1 MRMQRGGARIGYP
14 MNSKESISVEIGI
27 LGGGIA
33 GLSVAL
39 ALRKQGHYNL
49 RVYER
54 RVGPASM
61 GAGVTLW
68 PNASFVLEELGLLQ
82 DIEAIGGRPLA
93 VRRQDAAGNAL
104 GGLDIGLLDRT
115 MGYPT
120 YTVLRRHLQEVLLE
134 HAARAEIPV
143 EFGHRAVA
151 IELDAHGKAV
161 AHFENGASIRPDLL
175 IGADGRMDSVARKFV
190 AGDNTPAFQGF
201 VNWIGVAQG
210 QHALVDDLSIQDFW
224 GAGERF
230 GCVPIR
236 PDLVY
241 WAAAQALPLSE
252 AIPIADMRKEVED
265 LFERWPEPVTRIIR
279 APPVSAIQL
288 IAVHDLEPLQTWSR
302 ANVLLVGD
310 AAHAPLPTSG
320 QGACQ
325 ALEDAWHLARCL
337 NGASGGLDEVFQAFA
352 KIRAPKTA
360 RLAEQ
365 DRVFAHALL
374 TTDPET
380 CRIRNERAKA
390 SNPMQDAQVLAAG
403 WGQGLPMP
411 GCVGST
417 PVEAGGIGSLYRIE

>member
-1 MRMQRGGARIGYP
+1 M
-14 MNSKESISVEIGI
+14 EIGI

-39 ALRKQGHYNL
+39 ALRKRGYKP

-54 RVGPASM
+54 RTEPATM

-82 DIEAIGGRPLA
+82 DIDAIGGRPLTM
-93 VRRQDAAGNAL
+93 RRQDAAGNAL
-104 GGLDIGLLDRT
+104 GGLDIALLDRT

-120 YTVLRRHLQEVLLE
+120 YTVLRRHLQEVLLD
-134 HAARAEIPV
+134 HVARAGIPV
-143 EFGHRAVA
+143 EFGHRAA
-151 IELDAHGKAV
+151 GIELDANGRAV

-190 AGDNTPAFQGF
+190 AGDNTPVYQGF

-210 QHALVDDLSIQDFW
+210 QHALVDDISIRDFW

-230 GCVPIR
+230 GCVAIR
-236 PDLVY
+236 PQLVY
-241 WAAAQALPLSE
+241 WAAAQVRPLSE
-252 AIPIADMRKEVED
+252 AIPTADVRKEVED
-265 LFERWPEPVTRIIR
+265 LFAGWPEPVAHIIR
-279 APPVSAIQL
+279 ATPANAIRL
-288 IAVHDLEPLQTWSR
+288 IAVHDLEPLHTWSR

-325 ALEDAWHLARCL
+325 ALEDAWHLVRCL
-337 NGASGGLDEVFQAFA
+337 DGASGNLDKAFRA
-352 KIRAPKTA
+352 FTKIRSPKTA
-360 RLAEQ
+360 KLAEQ
-365 DRVFAHALL
+365 GRGFARGLFA
-374 TTDPET
+374 TDPEI
-380 CRIRNERAKA
+380 CRVRNERAKA
-390 SNPMQDAQVLAAG
+390 SDPVRDVQVLTAG

-411 GCVGST
+411 GCSDST
-417 PVEAGGIGSLYRIE
+417 PAQGGGFGSLYRIE

>member
-1 MRMQRGGARIGYP
+1 M
-14 MNSKESISVEIGI
+14 EIGI

-39 ALRKQGHYNL
+39 ALRKKGYQP

-54 RVGPASM
+54 REGPATM

-68 PNASFVLEELGLLQ
+68 PNASFVLKELGLLQ
-82 DIEAIGGRPLA
+82 DIAAIGGRPLTA
-93 VRRQDAAGNAL
+93 RRLDAEGNSL
-104 GGLDIGLLDRT
+104 GGFDIGLLDRT

-120 YTVLRRHLQEVLLE
+120 FTVLRRHLQQVLLD
-134 HAARAEIPV
+134 HATRAGIAV
-143 EFGHRAVA
+143 EFGQRAVA
-151 IELDAHGKAV
+151 IELDAQGRAV
-161 AHFENGASIRPDLL
+161 AHFDNGASIRPDLL
-175 IGADGRMDSVARKFV
+175 IGADGRMHSVARQFV
-190 AGDNTPAFQGF
+190 AGDNAPIYQGF

-210 QHALVDDLSIQDFW
+210 QEGLMKDMSIHDFW

-241 WAAAQALPLSE
+241 WAAAKVRPLSDVM
-252 AIPIADMRKEVED
+252 PTADMRKEVED
-265 LFERWPEPVTRIIR
+265 LFAQWPDPVARIIR
-279 APPVSAIQL
+279 ATPENAIRL

-337 NGASGGLDEVFQAFA
+337 EGASGGLDDVFQTFS
-352 KIRAPKTA
+352 KIRAAKTA
-360 RLAEQ
+360 RLSEQ
-365 DRVFAHALL
+365 GRLFARGLFA
-374 TTDPET
+374 TDPEV
-380 CRIRNERAKA
+380 CRVRNERAKA
-390 SNPMQDAQVLAAG
+390 SDPVSDVQALAAG
-403 WGQGLPMP
+403 WGQGLPMA
-411 GCVGST
+411 GCNEGT
-417 PVEAGGIGSLYRIE
+417 PAQAGGRSSLYRME

>member
-1 MRMQRGGARIGYP
+1 M
-14 MNSKESISVEIGI
+14 EIGI

-39 ALRKQGHYNL
+39 ALRQQGFNP

-54 RVGPASM
+54 RAGPTTM

-68 PNASFVLEELGLLQ
+68 PNASFVLDELGLLQ
-82 DIEAIGGRPLA
+82 DIEAIGGRPLTM
-93 VRRQDAAGNAL
+93 RRQDAEGNAL

-120 YTVLRRHLQEVLLE
+120 YTVLRRHLQAVLLA
-134 HAARAEIPV
+134 HAARAGIPV
-143 EFGHRAVA
+143 AFGHRAVS
-151 IELDAHGKAV
+151 IEPDAHGRAV
-161 AHFENGASIRPDLL
+161 AHFENGVSIRPDLL
-175 IGADGRMDSVARKFV
+175 IGADGRMASVARKFV
-190 AGDNTPAFQGF
+190 SRDNTPVYQGF

-210 QHALVDDLSIQDFW
+210 PHALVDDMSIQDFW

-230 GCVPIR
+230 GCVPVR

-241 WAAAQALPLSE
+241 WAAAQARPLNK
-252 AIPIADMRKEVED
+252 ATPTADMRKEVAD
-265 LFERWPEPVTRIIR
+265 LFAQW
-279 APPVSAIQL
+279 AAPVSSIVRATPENAIRL
-288 IAVHDLEPLQTWSR
+288 IAVHDLEPLHTWSR

-337 NGASGGLDEVFQAFA
+337 AGASGGLDEIFQAFA

-365 DRVFAHALL
+365 GRVFARGLFA
-374 TTDPET
+374 TDPET

-390 SNPMQDAQVLAAG
+390 SDPVHDVQVLAAG
-403 WGQGLPMP
+403 WGEGLPMSV
-411 GCVGST
+411 CADSTSVAGSG
-417 PVEAGGIGSLYRIE
+417 VGSLYRIE

>member
-1 MRMQRGGARIGYP
+1 M
-14 MNSKESISVEIGI
+14 EIGI

-39 ALRKQGHYNL
+39 ALRRQGYNP

-54 RVGPASM
+54 RAVPATM

-82 DIEAIGGRPLA
+82 DIEAIGGRPLTM
-93 VRRQDAAGNAL
+93 RRQDAAGNAL
-104 GGLDIGLLDRT
+104 GGLDLGLLDRT

-134 HAARAEIPV
+134 HATRAGIPV
-143 EFGHRAVA
+143 EFGRRAVA
-151 IELDAHGKAV
+151 IGLDVHGRAV
-161 AHFENGASIRPDLL
+161 AHFENGTSIRPDLL

-190 AGDNTPAFQGF
+190 AGDNTPVYQGF
-201 VNWIGVAQG
+201 VHWIGVAQG
-210 QHALVDDLSIQDFW
+210 PHALVDDISIQDFW

-236 PDLVY
+236 HDLVY
-241 WAAAQALPLSE
+241 WAAAQARPLSK
-252 AIPIADMRKEVED
+252 AIPTADMRKDVED
-265 LFERWPEPVTRIIR
+265 LFAGWPEPVARIIR
-279 APPVSAIQL
+279 ATPASAIRL

-325 ALEDAWHLARCL
+325 ALEDAWHLVRCL
-337 NGASGGLDEVFQAFA
+337 VGASGGLDDVFQVFS

-365 DRVFAHALL
+365 GRGFARGLF
-374 TTDPET
+374 TTDPEI
-380 CRIRNERAKA
+380 CRIRNERAKTSDPVSDVQA
-390 SNPMQDAQVLAAG
+390 LAAG

-411 GCVGST
+411 AYIEGT
-417 PVEAGGIGSLYRIE
+417 PAQGMGLDSLYRME

>member
-1 MRMQRGGARIGYP
+1 M
-14 MNSKESISVEIGI
+14 EIGI

-39 ALRKQGHYNL
+39 ALRKQGYKP

-54 RVGPASM
+54 RTEPATM

-82 DIEAIGGRPLA
+82 DIAAIGGRPL
-93 VRRQDAAGNAL
+93 VMRRQDAAGNAL
-104 GGLDIGLLDRT
+104 GGLDIGLLNQK

-120 YTVLRRHLQEVLLE
+120 YTVLRRHLQEVLLV
-134 HAARAEIPV
+134 HAARAGIPV
-143 EFGHRAVA
+143 EFGYRAVA

-175 IGADGRMDSVARKFV
+175 IGADGRMGSVARKFV
-190 AGDNTPAFQGF
+190 AGDNTPVYQGF

-210 QHALVDDLSIQDFW
+210 AHALVDDMSIQDFW

-230 GCVPIR
+230 GCVPVR

-241 WAAAQALPLSE
+241 WAAAQARPLPE
-252 AIPIADMRKEVED
+252 AIPTTDMRKEVED
-265 LFERWPEPVTRIIR
+265 LFAGWPDPVGRIIR
-279 APPVSAIQL
+279 ATPSDAIRL

-337 NGASGGLDEVFQAFA
+337 DGVSGDLDGGLSGVFQAFA
-352 KIRAPKTA
+352 KIRASKTA
-360 RLAEQ
+360 RFAEQ
-365 DRVFAHALL
+365 GRVFARGLFA
-374 TTDPET
+374 TDPET

-390 SNPMQDAQVLAAG
+390 SDPVSDVQVLVAG

-411 GCVGST
+411 CCTDDT
-417 PVEAGGIGSLYRIE
+417 PAQGKSLSSLFRIE

>member
-1 MRMQRGGARIGYP
+1 M
-14 MNSKESISVEIGI
+14 EIGI

-39 ALRKQGHYNL
+39 ALHKQGYNP

-54 RVGPASM
+54 RAEPATM

-82 DIEAIGGRPLA
+82 DIEAIGGRPLSM
-93 VRRQDAAGNAL
+93 RRQDSEGNPL
-104 GGLDIGLLDRT
+104 GGLDIALLDRT

-120 YTVLRRHLQEVLLE
+120 YTVLRRHLQEVLLD
-134 HAARAEIPV
+134 HVARAGIPV

-151 IELDAHGKAV
+151 IELDAHGRTV
-161 AHFENGASIRPDLL
+161 AHFENGASTRPDLL

-190 AGDNTPAFQGF
+190 AGDNTPVYQGF

-210 QHALVDDLSIQDFW
+210 QHALVDDMAIQDFW

-230 GCVPIR
+230 GCVAIR

-241 WAAAQALPLSE
+241 WAAAQARPLSE
-252 AIPIADMRKEVED
+252 ATPTADMRKEVEN
-265 LFERWPEPVTRIIR
+265 LFAGWPEPVARIVRATPANAIR
-279 APPVSAIQL
+279 L
-288 IAVHDLEPLQTWSR
+288 IAVHDLEPLHTWSR
-302 ANVLLVGD
+302 ASVLLVGD

-325 ALEDAWHLARCL
+325 ALEDAWHLARCMD
-337 NGASGGLDEVFQAFA
+337 GANGGLEEIFQAFA

-365 DRVFAHALL
+365 GRVFARGLFA
-374 TTDPET
+374 TDPET

-390 SNPMQDAQVLAAG
+390 SDPVRDVQVLAAG
-403 WGQGLPMP
+403 WGQGLPMLD
-411 GCVGST
+411 GADITSMEGN
-417 PVEAGGIGSLYRIE
+417 GFGSLYRIE

>member
-1 MRMQRGGARIGYP
+1 M
-14 MNSKESISVEIGI
+14 EIGI

-39 ALRKQGHYNL
+39 ALRKRGYSP

-54 RVGPASM
+54 RTEPATM

-82 DIEAIGGRPLA
+82 DIDAIGGRPLTM
-93 VRRQDAAGNAL
+93 RRQDAAGNAL
-104 GGLDIGLLDRT
+104 GGLDIALLDRT

-120 YTVLRRHLQEVLLE
+120 YTVLRRHLQEVLLD
-134 HAARAEIPV
+134 HVARAGIPV
-143 EFGHRAVA
+143 EFGHRAA
-151 IELDAHGKAV
+151 GIELDANGRAV

-190 AGDNTPAFQGF
+190 AGDNTPVYQGF

-210 QHALVDDLSIQDFW
+210 QHALVDDISIRDFW

-230 GCVPIR
+230 GCVAIR
-236 PDLVY
+236 PQLVY
-241 WAAAQALPLSE
+241 WAAAQVRPLSE
-252 AIPIADMRKEVED
+252 AIPTADIRKEVED
-265 LFERWPEPVTRIIR
+265 LFAGWPEPVAHIIR
-279 APPVSAIQL
+279 ATPANAIRL
-288 IAVHDLEPLQTWSR
+288 IAVHDLEPLHTWSR

-325 ALEDAWHLARCL
+325 ALEDAWHLVRCL
-337 NGASGGLDEVFQAFA
+337 DGAGGKLDEAFRA
-352 KIRAPKTA
+352 FTKIRSPKTA
-360 RLAEQ
+360 KLAEQ
-365 DRVFAHALL
+365 GRGFARGLFA
-374 TTDPET
+374 TDPDI
-380 CRIRNERAKA
+380 CRMRNERAKA
-390 SNPMQDAQVLAAG
+390 SDPVRDVQVLTAG

-411 GCVGST
+411 GCSDST
-417 PVEAGGIGSLYRIE
+417 PAQGGGFGSLYRIE

>member
-1 MRMQRGGARIGYP
+1 M
-14 MNSKESISVEIGI
+14 EIGI

-39 ALRKQGHYNL
+39 ALRKQGYNP

-54 RVGPASM
+54 RAVPATM

-82 DIEAIGGRPLA
+82 DIEAIGGRPLTI
-93 VRRQDAAGNAL
+93 RRHDAAGNAL

-120 YTVLRRHLQEVLLE
+120 YTVLRRHLQEVLLD

-143 EFGHRAVA
+143 EFGRRAMA
-151 IELDAHGKAV
+151 IELDAQGRAV

-190 AGDNTPAFQGF
+190 AGDNAPTYQGF

-210 QHALVDDLSIQDFW
+210 QRALVDEVSIQDFW

-230 GCVPIR
+230 GCVAIR
-236 PDLVY
+236 RELVY
-241 WAAAQALPLSE
+241 WAAAQARPLSE
-252 AIPIADMRKEVED
+252 TIPTADRRKEVED
-265 LFERWPEPVTRIIR
+265 LFAGWPEPVAHIIR
-279 APPVSAIQL
+279 ATPANAIRL
-288 IAVHDLEPLQTWSR
+288 IAVHDLEPLHTWSR

-337 NGASGGLDEVFQAFA
+337 DGERGGLDDVFQVFSR
-352 KIRAPKTA
+352 IRGPKTA

-365 DRVFAHALL
+365 GRVFARGLFA
-374 TTDPET
+374 TDPEI

-390 SNPMQDAQVLAAG
+390 SDPVHDVQVLAAG
-403 WGQGLPMP
+403 WGQGLPLP
-411 GCVGST
+411 GCTDGTSVQR
-417 PVEAGGIGSLYRIE
+417 GGFSSLYRME